1 LTRPG
6 RSRAQRGPPRRC
18 VPPCLDRA
26 LTLQAGALS
35 VDAFASHAVMGRDA
49 LARIAASSIGKV
61 IVLDSLPLSAADL
74 QACPK
79 LEVVDIASLVGAL
92 IADLHL
98 ATD

>member
-1 LTRPG
+1 
-6 RSRAQRGPPRRC
+6 
-18 VPPCLDRA
+18 
-26 LTLQAGALS
+26 
-35 VDAFASHAVMGRDA
+35 MGRDA

-74 QACPK
+74 RACPK